1 VNLRRWLTVGIGVKR
16 WLVVAFAGLLLL
28 ALGVA
33 HALRQVTTELEPGGP
48 AGMLVDA
55 LTLQFLPYQLR
66 GLIAGGLGL
75 TLFLIGAYR
84 LVRALVDP
92 FALWDRDQPMVEVI
106 YQKRLLARGPRIV
119 ALGGG
124 TGLSTLLRG
133 LKEHTSNLTAVVTV
147 ADDGGSSGV
156 LRAELGIPAVGDI
169 RNCIVALADAEPL
182 MSRLLQYRFPGAPPM
197 TGTAPG
203 VGGARTPGDTS
214 APAGAGASSPSPTPG
229 PASPQPSPASLG
241 GHAVGNLLMAALVEI
256 EHGDFEQ
263 AVREMNRV
271 LAVRGRVV
279 PATGTSLT
287 LHARLVDG
295 TEVSGQSRI
304 ARSSRVDRVWVT
316 PETVQPTTDALR
328 AIADAELIVI
338 GPGSL
343 FTSLLPALLVPGIR
357 EAIARSGAMVVYACN
372 VATQAGETDGFDL
385 ADHLEALDRHAAGQ
399 LLDVVM
405 ANNRF
410 DATRPPGWR
419 AMPVGLRWPPAGS
432 SPPRLILD
440 DLVDPDNA
448 HHHDPARLAAAIIAA
463 WEREGGHRRRPSEAH
478 VGRTA

>member
-1 VNLRRWLTVGIGVKR
+1 VNLRRWLTPGIGVKR
-16 WLVVAFAGLLLL
+16 WLLLAFVGLLLL

-33 HALRQVTTELEPGGP
+33 HALRQLTAGSEPSGVAGAVTDL
-48 AGMLVDA
+48 

-66 GLIAGGLGL
+66 GILVGGLGAA
-75 TLFLIGAYR
+75 LFLIGAYR

-106 YQKRLLARGPRIV
+106 YQKRFLARGPRIV
-119 ALGGG
+119 AIGGG

-182 MSRLLQYRFPGAPPM
+182 MGRLLQYRFPGGGPAV
-197 TGTAPG
+197 GSKDAPG
-203 VGGARTPGDTS
+203 AIVPDGPVSRDLETP
-214 APAGAGASSPSPTPG
+214 AAG
-229 PASPQPSPASLG
+229 LG
-241 GHAVGNLLMAALVEI
+241 GHAVGNLLLAALVQL

-279 PATGTSLT
+279 PATGTVIT
-287 LHARLVDG
+287 LCARLDDG
-295 TEVSGQSRI
+295 TEVAGQSRI
-304 ARSSRVDRVWVT
+304 ARTNRVDRVWVEPDNVRPT
-316 PETVQPTTDALR
+316 EETLE
-328 AIADAELIVI
+328 AIAEAELIVI

-357 EAIARSGAMVVYACN
+357 EAIAASGALVVYVCN
-372 VATQAGETDGFDL
+372 VATQPGETGGYDL
-385 ADHLEALDRHAAGQ
+385 ADHVDALARHGAAH
-399 LLDVVM
+399 LPDVVL
-405 ANNRF
+405 ANNQFGAHAPTGWLGEGVVPPRRPRR
-410 DATRPPGWR
+410 APPRARRPGRSRQRPP
-419 AMPVGLRWPPAGS
+419 
-432 SPPRLILD
+432 PR
-440 DLVDPDNA
+440 PGA
-448 HHHDPARLAAAIIAA
+448 ARD
-463 WEREGGHRRRPSEAH
+463 GDHRRLGPRGRPSPAAERRAGGPDR
-478 VGRTA
+478 VIGG